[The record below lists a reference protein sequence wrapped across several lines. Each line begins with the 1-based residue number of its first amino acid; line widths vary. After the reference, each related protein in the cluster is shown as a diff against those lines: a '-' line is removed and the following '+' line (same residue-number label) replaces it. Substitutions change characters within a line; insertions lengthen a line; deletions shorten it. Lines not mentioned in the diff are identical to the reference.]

1 MDLKTKLTQI
11 GFTEYEAKV
20 YLALLHE
27 NPATGYQLSKKSGVP
42 RSMVYETLG
51 RLSARGAALE
61 SVEGRVTFYTPLPP
75 DLLMDH
81 YEDEQRRMTENLRE
95 GLQKLYEATDE
106 DKVWSITGQQPT
118 LAYASRMIAE
128 AQQEVH
134 LVLADDDLEVLYA
147 DIVDAHNQGVSIST
161 LLTGEADLDCGRVA
175 HHPPLESELQELT
188 NTLVVVSDNH
198 QALIASKSEIG
209 TKTTITGN
217 HNLVLMAR
225 QFVWMELFA
234 QRVLEKMDREFLD
247 QLEPED
253 RDILVGNVEAEGGK

>member
-1 MDLKTKLTQI
+1 MLTQI

-20 YLALLHE
+20 YLTLLHE
-27 NPATGYQLSKKSGVP
+27 NPATGYHLSKKSGVP

-75 DLLMDH
+75 DLLMDR

-106 DKVWSITGQQPT
+106 DKVWSITGLQPT

-134 LVLADDDLEVLYA
+134 LVLADDDLEVLSE
-147 DIVDAHNQGVSIST
+147 DIAAAHNKGVSIST
-161 LLTGEADLDCGRVA
+161 LLTGKADLKFGRVA
-175 HHPPLESELQELT
+175 YHPPLESELQELT

-198 QALIASKSEIG
+198 QALIASKSELG
-209 TKTTITGN
+209 TTTTITGN

-234 QRVLEKMDREFLD
+234 QRALAKMGQEFLD

-253 RDILVGNVEAEGGK
+253 RKILISTEEAEDDG

>member
-106 DKVWSITGQQPT
+106 DKVWSITGRQPT
-118 LAYASRMIAE
+118 LAYARRMIVE
-128 AQQEVH
+128 AQHEVH
-134 LVLADDDLEVLYA
+134 LVLADNDLEVLYA
-147 DIVDAHNQGVSIST
+147 DIAATYKRGVSIST
-161 LLTGEADLDCGRVA
+161 LLTGEADLDFGRVA
-175 HHPPLESELQELT
+175 YHPPLESELQELT

-198 QALIASKSEIG
+198 KALIASKSEIG
-209 TKTTITGN
+209 TTTTITSN

-234 QRVLEKMDREFLD
+234 QRVLAKMGREFLD

-253 RDILVGNVEAEGGK
+253 REILVSTVEAGNGK

>member
-1 MDLKTKLTQI
+1 MLTQI

-20 YLALLHE
+20 YLTLLHE
-27 NPATGYQLSKKSGVP
+27 NPATGYHLSKKSGVP

-75 DLLMDH
+75 DLLMDR
-81 YEDEQRRMTENLRE
+81 YEDEQQRMTENLRE
-95 GLQKLYEATDE
+95 GLQKLYEVTDE
-106 DKVWSITGQQPT
+106 DKVWSITGLQPT

-134 LVLADDDLEVLYA
+134 LVLADDDLEVLSE
-147 DIVDAHNQGVSIST
+147 DIAAAHNKGVSIST
-161 LLTGEADLDCGRVA
+161 LLTGKADLNFGRVA
-175 HHPPLESELQELT
+175 YHPPLESELQELT
-188 NTLVVVSDNH
+188 NTLVVVRDNH
-198 QALIASKSEIG
+198 QALIASKSELG
-209 TKTTITGN
+209 TTTTITGN

-234 QRVLEKMDREFLD
+234 QRVLAKMGREFLD

-253 RDILVGNVEAEGGK
+253 RKILISTEEAEDDG

>member
-1 MDLKTKLTQI
+1 MDIQTMLTHI

-20 YLALLHE
+20 YKSLLQE

-51 RLSARGAALE
+51 RLSTRGVVLE

-106 DKVWSITGQQPT
+106 DKVWSITGRQPT
-118 LAYASRMIAE
+118 LAYASRIIAE

-147 DIVDAHNQGVSIST
+147 DIVAAHNQGVSIST
-161 LLTGEADLDCGRVA
+161 LLTGEADLDYGRVA
-175 HHPPLESELQELT
+175 YHPPLESELQELT

-209 TKTTITGN
+209 TKATITGN

-234 QRVLEKMDREFLD
+234 QRVLEKMDEDFLD

-253 RDILVGNVEAEGGK
+253 RDILVGNVEVKDGK

>member
-1 MDLKTKLTQI
+1 MLTQI

-20 YLALLHE
+20 YLTLLHE
-27 NPATGYQLSKKSGVP
+27 NPATGYHLSKKSGVP

-75 DLLMDH
+75 DLLMDR

-106 DKVWSITGQQPT
+106 DKVWSITGLQPT

-134 LVLADDDLEVLYA
+134 LVLADDDLEVLSE
-147 DIVDAHNQGVSIST
+147 DIAAAHNKGVSIST
-161 LLTGEADLDCGRVA
+161 LLTGKADLKFGRVA
-175 HHPPLESELQELT
+175 YHPPLESELQELT

-198 QALIASKSEIG
+198 QALIASKSELG
-209 TKTTITGN
+209 TTTTITGN

-234 QRVLEKMDREFLD
+234 QRALAKMGREFLD

-253 RDILVGNVEAEGGK
+253 RKILISTEEAENGE

>member
-1 MDLKTKLTQI
+1 MELQTMLTQI

-20 YLALLHE
+20 YLTLLHE

-51 RLSARGAALE
+51 RLSVRGAALE
-61 SVEGRVTFYTPLPP
+61 SVEGRVTLYSPLPP
-75 DLLMDH
+75 DFLMDR
-81 YEDEQRRMTENLRE
+81 YENEQRRMTENLRD
-95 GLQKLYEATDE
+95 GLQKLYEATDQ
-106 DKVWSITGQQPT
+106 DKVWTITGRQST
-118 LAYASRMIAE
+118 LAYASRMIAD

-134 LVLADDDLEVLYA
+134 LVLADEDLEVLYK
-147 DIVDAHNQGVSIST
+147 DIASAHNKGVAIST
-161 LLTGEADLDCGRVA
+161 LLTGESGLDCGRVA
-175 HHPPLESELQELT
+175 YHPPLESELQELT

-198 QALIASKSEIG
+198 QALISSKSEVG
-209 TKTTITGN
+209 TMTTITGN

-234 QRVLEKMDREFLD
+234 QRVLEKLDREILD

-253 RDILVGNVEAEGGK
+253 RKILVSSVEAKDAE

>member
-1 MDLKTKLTQI
+1 MDLQTMLTQI

-20 YLALLHE
+20 YLTLLHE
-27 NPATGYQLSKKSGVP
+27 NPATGYHLSKKSGVP

-75 DLLMDH
+75 DLLMDR
-81 YEDEQRRMTENLRE
+81 YEDEQQRMTENLRE
-95 GLQKLYEATDE
+95 GLQKLYEVTDE
-106 DKVWSITGQQPT
+106 DKVWSITGLQPT

-134 LVLADDDLEVLYA
+134 LVLADDDLEVLSE
-147 DIVDAHNQGVSIST
+147 DIAAAHNKGVSIST
-161 LLTGEADLDCGRVA
+161 LLTGKADLNFGRVA
-175 HHPPLESELQELT
+175 YHPPLESELQELT

-209 TKTTITGN
+209 TTTTITGN

-234 QRVLEKMDREFLD
+234 QRVLAKMGREFLD

-253 RDILVGNVEAEGGK
+253 RKILISTEEAEDDG

>member
-1 MDLKTKLTQI
+1 MLTQI

-20 YLALLHE
+20 YLTLLHE
-27 NPATGYQLSKKSGVP
+27 NPATGYHLSKKSGVP

-75 DLLMDH
+75 DLLMDR
-81 YEDEQRRMTENLRE
+81 YEDEQQRMTENLRE
-95 GLQKLYEATDE
+95 GLQKLYEVTDE
-106 DKVWSITGQQPT
+106 DKVWSITGLQPT

-134 LVLADDDLEVLYA
+134 LVLADDDLEVLSE
-147 DIVDAHNQGVSIST
+147 DIAAAHNKGVSIST
-161 LLTGEADLDCGRVA
+161 LLTGKADLNFGRVA
-175 HHPPLESELQELT
+175 YHPPLESELQELT

-198 QALIASKSEIG
+198 QALIASKSELG
-209 TKTTITGN
+209 TTTTITGN

-234 QRVLEKMDREFLD
+234 QRVLAKMGREFLD

-253 RDILVGNVEAEGGK
+253 RKILISTEEAEDDG

>member
-1 MDLKTKLTQI
+1 MLTQI

-20 YLALLHE
+20 YLTLLHE
-27 NPATGYQLSKKSGVP
+27 NPATGYHLSKKSGVP

-75 DLLMDH
+75 DLLMDR
-81 YEDEQRRMTENLRE
+81 YEDEQQRMTENLRE
-95 GLQKLYEATDE
+95 GLQKLYEVTDE
-106 DKVWSITGQQPT
+106 DKVWSITGLQPT

-134 LVLADDDLEVLYA
+134 LVLADDDLEVLSE
-147 DIVDAHNQGVSIST
+147 DIAAAHNKGVSIST
-161 LLTGEADLDCGRVA
+161 LLTGKADLNFGRVA
-175 HHPPLESELQELT
+175 YHPPLESELQELT

-209 TKTTITGN
+209 TTTTITGN

-234 QRVLEKMDREFLD
+234 QRVLAKMGREFLD

-253 RDILVGNVEAEGGK
+253 RKILISTEEAEDDG

>member
-1 MDLKTKLTQI
+1 MLTQI

-20 YLALLHE
+20 YLTLLHE
-27 NPATGYQLSKKSGVP
+27 NPATGYHLSKKSGVP

-61 SVEGRVTFYTPLPP
+61 SVEGRVTFYSPLPP
-75 DLLMDH
+75 DLLMDR
-81 YEDEQRRMTENLRE
+81 YEDEQRRMTENLRD

-106 DKVWSITGQQPT
+106 DKVWSITGLQPT

-134 LVLADDDLEVLYA
+134 LVLADDDLEVLFEEIA
-147 DIVDAHNQGVSIST
+147 AAHNKGVSIST
-161 LLTGEADLDCGRVA
+161 LLTGKADLNFGRVA
-175 HHPPLESELQELT
+175 YHPPLESELQELT

-209 TKTTITGN
+209 TTTTITGN

-234 QRVLEKMDREFLD
+234 QRALAKMGREFID
-247 QLEPED
+247 QLDPED
-253 RDILVGNVEAEGGK
+253 RKILISTEEAENGE

>member
-1 MDLKTKLTQI
+1 MLTQI

-20 YLALLHE
+20 YLTLLHE
-27 NPATGYQLSKKSGVP
+27 NPATGYGLSKKSGVP

-75 DLLMDH
+75 DLLMDR

-106 DKVWSITGQQPT
+106 DKVWSITGLQPT

-128 AQQEVH
+128 AQQEVY
-134 LVLADDDLEVLYA
+134 LVLADDDLEVLSE
-147 DIVDAHNQGVSIST
+147 DIAAAYNKGVSIST
-161 LLTGEADLDCGRVA
+161 LLTGKADLKFGRVA
-175 HHPPLESELQELT
+175 YHPPLESELQELT
-188 NTLVVVSDNH
+188 NTLVVVRDNH
-198 QALIASKSEIG
+198 QALIASKSELG
-209 TKTTITGN
+209 TTTTITGN

-234 QRVLEKMDREFLD
+234 QRALAKMGREFLD

-253 RDILVGNVEAEGGK
+253 RKILISTEEAEDDG